1 MDKVLIISYLANFVI
16 IFKNLVVYA
25 IIGRIIVSWF
35 TVGSMGQR
43 HRVIQFLYDVTDPF
57 INIARLIPH
66 RVGMMDFAPLIA
78 MFGVDFLGQVLVIL
92 LTKLV

>member
-1 MDKVLIISYLANFVI
+1 MDKVLIVSYLANFII

-25 IIGRIIVSWF
+25 IIGRVIVSWF
-35 TVGSMGQR
+35 TVGSIGPR
-43 HRVIQFLYDVTDPF
+43 HRIIQFLNDVTDPF
-57 INIARLIPH
+57 LNVARLLPH
-66 RVGMMDFAPLIA
+66 RIGMMDLAPLIA

>member
-1 MDKVLIISYLANFVI
+1 MDKVIVVNYLVNFVI

-35 TVGSMGQR
+35 TVGSTAR
-43 HRVIQFLYDVTDPF
+43 VHRVIQLLYDVTDPF
-57 INIARLIPH
+57 INMARLIPH
-66 RVGMMDFAPLIA
+66 RIGMMDFAPLIA

>member
-35 TVGSMGQR
+35 TVGSIGPR

-57 INIARLIPH
+57 INVARLIPH

>member
-35 TVGSMGQR
+35 TVGSIGSR

-57 INIARLIPH
+57 INVARLIPH

-78 MFGVDFLGQVLVIL
+78 MFGVDFLGQVLIIL